1 MIDRRHPDGSL
12 RVLISCLSEMLYPP
26 FSSFFFRFKISVFR
40 SCMRIIFKYTVLSW
54 WHLGGLF
61 ILSRRTVR
69 ELKNWYF
76 CLRVIYL
83 WISSHELANFA
94 CDLIPPCRKSEALW
108 YVVNT
113 AQLKESL
120 FFRDILF
127 IYMYENTIRITR
139 PHTYMHVNPCRAV
152 KLRETSMLVHLQII
166 SAKAIKLP
174 KAN

>member
-1 MIDRRHPDGSL
+1 
-12 RVLISCLSEMLYPP
+12 
-26 FSSFFFRFKISVFR
+26 
-40 SCMRIIFKYTVLSW
+40 MRIIFKYTVLSW

-76 CLRVIYL
+76 CLRIIYL

-108 YVVNT
+108 YAVNT
-113 AQLKESL
+113 AQLKKSH
-120 FFRDILF
+120 FFREILF
-127 IYMYENTIRITR
+127 IYMYESTIRIADSLTQA
-139 PHTYMHVNPCRAV
+139 MHVNPCRAV

-166 SAKAIKLP
+166 SAESDKITESKSKLFYVRR
-174 KAN
+174 AS